1 MNVEQYVILYHCKP
15 IVIKITDNDILCTI
29 QNYTQIKKQLK
40 KIDYANYMFIG
51 NGYEN
56 SFIFSVNYVQS

>member
-1 MNVEQYVILYHCKP
+1 MIYYVLYRIIRKSRNS
-15 IVIKITDNDILCTI
+15 K
-29 QNYTQIKKQLK
+29 K

-56 SFIFSVNYVQS
+56 SFIFSVNYV